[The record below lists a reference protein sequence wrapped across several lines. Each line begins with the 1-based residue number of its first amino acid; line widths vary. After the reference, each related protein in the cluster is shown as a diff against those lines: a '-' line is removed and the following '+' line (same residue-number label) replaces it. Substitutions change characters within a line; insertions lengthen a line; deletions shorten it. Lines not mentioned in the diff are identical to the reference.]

1 MAKKLKYPYQ
11 QWKDQQEDGNT
22 DMVCKHPEESKGDD
36 ERHTDRNEEDEEDP
50 YMKKTTKHGNNEC
63 NIAKQVLNLKKGR
76 KILCLRCIV
85 PPSILY

>member
-1 MAKKLKYPYQ
+1 MPRCFMAKKLKYPYQ
-11 QWKDQQEDGNT
+11 QWKDQQEDGNI
-22 DMVCKHPEESKGDD
+22 DLEENKGDD
-36 ERHTDRNEEDEEDP
+36 ERHTDRNEEEEEDF
-50 YMKKTTKHGNNEC
+50 YLKKTTKHGNNEC